1 MNIEGQAALVTG
13 AGSRVGLEALD
24 GDRGVSIAPR

>member
-1 MNIEGQAALVTG
+1 MNIEGQAGLLTG

-24 GDRGVSIAPR
+24 GERGVIVAPR